1 VRLIEIDTLDD
12 PRLDDYR
19 AIKERQLLP
28 AFTWAA
34 QRQADQQAP
43 WGKFM
48 AEGDVVLHRLVRSTC
63 RTLSV
68 LLTPTRLRAVEA
80 DLALLPADTPVYLI
94 DPGHLEPLTGFSLH
108 RGLIAIAARPRPLD
122 PKEVAALA
130 APDRPLV
137 ILEDLSNHDNVGGV
151 FRNAAAFGAA
161 GVLLSP
167 RCADPLY
174 RKSVRVSVGY
184 AMTIPWAYV
193 MDWPGEVG
201 TLRSR
206 GIEVLAMTPAAGA
219 ERLEDAAA
227 AFRGRPTAILLGAE
241 GPGLTVEALATASRR
256 VAISMA
262 AGVDS
267 LNVVVAGAVALHA
280 LASTRGAPA
289 E

>member
-1 VRLIEIDTLDD
+1 MRCIRVESLED

-28 AFTWAA
+28 AFSWAA
-34 QRQADQQAP
+34 QRRPDPEAP

-48 AEGDVVLHRLVRSTC
+48 AEGEVVLHRLVRSTC

-68 LLTPTRLRAVEA
+68 LVTPTRLNAAEA
-80 DLALLPADTPVYLI
+80 DLALLPPDTPVFVI
-94 DPGHLEPLTGFSLH
+94 EPAHLEPLTGFSLH
-108 RGLIAIAARPRPLD
+108 RGLIAVAARPRPLE
-122 PKEVAALA
+122 PEAVAAKA
-130 APDRPLV
+130 APGRPLV

-184 AMTIPWAYV
+184 AMTVSWAFV
-193 MDWPGEVG
+193 MDWPAGVAR
-201 TLRSR
+201 LRDR
-206 GIEVLAMTPAAGA
+206 GIEVLAMTPGPGA
-219 ERLEDAAA
+219 ERLQDAAIACRGKPA
-227 AFRGRPTAILLGAE
+227 AVLLGAE
-241 GPGLTVEALATASRR
+241 GPGLTAGALAAGTRR
-256 VAISMA
+256 VSIAMA

-280 LASTRGAPA
+280 LATPERGV
-289 E
+289 